1 MVTVGRN
8 KIERRPLLLI
18 KGKIGD
24 VEINTILQDDWHV
37 RVMGADGDAK
47 NITQLKKGDRLM
59 GCLMQSGGRHVG
71 VSIDETIIEK

>member
-1 MVTVGRN
+1 
-8 KIERRPLLLI
+8 
-18 KGKIGD
+18 
-24 VEINTILQDDWHV
+24 
-37 RVMGADGDAK
+37 MGADGDAK